1 MRASTMTSQDVL
13 PFVPEAVWL
22 SGGLGSRSLV
32 SRERA
37 PDHAPD
43 RAPAR

>member
-1 MRASTMTSQDVL
+1 MRTSTMTSQDVL

-22 SGGLGSRSLV
+22 TGGLGSHSFV

-37 PDHAPD
+37 PD
-43 RAPAR
+43 RAPAG